1 LREGNVNKE
10 HSTMT
15 TTTTTRRAVLAG
27 AAALPVLSLPAISAP
42 VQVDPVFAAIE
53 EHRRLKTISDAAFF
67 AVPKGGD
74 EGLTDEIA
82 KAEDY
87 AGDRDDE
94 ACDQLAAI
102 LAMTPTTAAGCI
114 SMLRYLGAHLENS
127 ENGCA
132 PFYGWTKKLS
142 EPAETLFSRIAA
154 ALDGKEVQS

>member
-1 LREGNVNKE
+1 
-10 HSTMT
+10 MT
-15 TTTTTRRAVLAG
+15 SKTSRRAVLAG
-27 AAALPVLSLPAISAP
+27 AAALSDLSLPALAIPA
-42 VQVDPVFAAIE
+42 QADPVFAAIE

-94 ACDQLAAI
+94 ASDQLADI

-114 SMLRYLGAHLENS
+114 AMLRYLGAHMKDS

-132 PFYGWTKKLS
+132 PFYGWTNKLS
-142 EPAETLFSRIAA
+142 EPGKTLLSRIAA
-154 ALDGKEVQS
+154 ALDGKAVQS